1 MLMNFNTGDEGIW
14 AKERAAQFE
23 EKWLTR
29 GEVSELEERCLSE
42 RRGGSMRRGG
52 SVTEEVAQ

>member
-1 MLMNFNTGDEGIW
+1 MNFNTEDEGIW

-29 GEVSELEERCLSE
+29 G
-42 RRGGSMRRGG
+42 G
-52 SVTEEVAQ
+52 VAE